1 MKIRDKGIELI
12 KHFEGCELH
21 AYKDIVGVVTI
32 GYGHTGSDV
41 AEGQTVTEEEA
52 EEILRKDLTKFE
64 DYVKNYVECELNQE
78 QFDALV
84 AWTFNLGPGNLK
96 SSTLLKRLNENDY
109 DDVPNQIR
117 RWNRAGGEVVSGLVR
132 RRNSE
137 AHLFEHGELKYEFDD

>member
-1 MKIRDKGIELI
+1 MKISDKGIELI

-21 AYKDIVGVVTI
+21 AYKDFVGVVTI

>member
-1 MKIRDKGIELI
+1 M
-12 KHFEGCELH
+12 
-21 AYKDIVGVVTI
+21 
-32 GYGHTGSDV
+32 
-41 AEGQTVTEEEA
+41 
-52 EEILRKDLTKFE
+52 TKFE

-109 DDVPNQIR
+109 DYVPNQIR

>member
-1 MKIRDKGIELI
+1 MKISDKGIELI

-21 AYKDIVGVVTI
+21 AYKDSVGVVTI

>member
-1 MKIRDKGIELI
+1 MNISDKGIELN
-12 KHFEGCELH
+12 KNFEGCELH
-21 AYKDIVGVVTI
+21 AYKDNVGVLTI